1 MTQAL
6 ARRPRKRL
14 NPVDVSAFTYQV
26 DQAMEAFQHDVSYAV
41 EMARSAV
48 NIVRKREVWQSR
60 RAARQADATTQ
71 R

>member
-6 ARRPRKRL
+6 TRRSRKRL

-26 DQAMEAFQHDVSYAV
+26 DQAMEAFQRDVSYAV

-48 NIVRKREVWQSR
+48 NIARKREVWQTR
-60 RAARQADATTQ
+60 RAARQTEASSM
-71 R
+71 